1 MQLTAKMANIF
12 LIMFHFGI
20 SCWGM
25 FSVFRTEIKWKGK
38 VSYEDK
44 TSVLSWYFSTRL
56 LNSKFRKQMDTLKYS
71 VYRIYGCIHW
81 FACLESWKIQRY
93 HNSIETSARRDI
105 GTTTHRIRDWQ
116 GASSLFS
123 SCYWDLLGPSSTE
136 SSTELLGPS
145 SSEWQVWKGTTTWG
159 ASVIADLGQVMAAA
173 CGTPALGPWIG
184 QSMIKLWFRAC
195 SSHSLIMY
203 SNCLFHVH
211 SKFRSTKEYALPVSI

>member
-1 MQLTAKMANIF
+1 MDAFTDLP
-12 LIMFHFGI
+12 
-20 SCWGM
+20 
-25 FSVFRTEIKWKGK
+25 
-38 VSYEDK
+38 
-44 TSVLSWYFSTRL
+44 VLKAE
-56 LNSKFRKQMDTLKYS
+56 KFNVIIIALKQ
-71 VYRIYGCIHW
+71 VQ
-81 FACLESWKIQRY
+81 E
-93 HNSIETSARRDI
+93 
-105 GTTTHRIRDWQ
+105 GTTTHRIRDWP
-116 GASSLFS
+116 GASSLRS

-159 ASVIADLGQVMAAA
+159 ASVIADLGLVMAAA

>member
-1 MQLTAKMANIF
+1 MDAFTDLP
-12 LIMFHFGI
+12 
-20 SCWGM
+20 
-25 FSVFRTEIKWKGK
+25 
-38 VSYEDK
+38 
-44 TSVLSWYFSTRL
+44 VLKAE
-56 LNSKFRKQMDTLKYS
+56 KFNVIIIALKQ
-71 VYRIYGCIHW
+71 VQ
-81 FACLESWKIQRY
+81 E
-93 HNSIETSARRDI
+93 

-184 QSMIKLWFRAC
+184 QSMIKLG
-195 SSHSLIMY
+195 
-203 SNCLFHVH
+203 V
-211 SKFRSTKEYALPVSI
+211 

>member
-1 MQLTAKMANIF
+1 MDAFTDLPVLKAEKFNVI
-12 LIMFHFGI
+12 
-20 SCWGM
+20 
-25 FSVFRTEIKWKGK
+25 IKALKQVQEGT
-38 VSYEDK
+38 
-44 TSVLSWYFSTRL
+44 TSVN
-56 LNSKFRKQMDTLKYS
+56 NSQDKPL
-71 VYRIYGCIHW
+71 
-81 FACLESWKIQRY
+81 
-93 HNSIETSARRDI
+93 
-105 GTTTHRIRDWQ
+105 IRDWQ

-195 SSHSLIMY
+195 SSHSLIMSISCSFQVQIY
-203 SNCLFHVH
+203 QRVCFASFYLTGIQFVIQH
-211 SKFRSTKEYALPVSI
+211 SHQHSACSVLAKC

>member
-1 MQLTAKMANIF
+1 MPNSGSKWTHSNTVCTGFMDAFTDLPVLKAEKFNVIIIALKQL
-12 LIMFHFGI
+12 
-20 SCWGM
+20 
-25 FSVFRTEIKWKGK
+25 
-38 VSYEDK
+38 
-44 TSVLSWYFSTRL
+44 
-56 LNSKFRKQMDTLKYS
+56 Q
-71 VYRIYGCIHW
+71 
-81 FACLESWKIQRY
+81 
-93 HNSIETSARRDI
+93 TSARRDNNSQDKPP
-105 GTTTHRIRDWQ
+105 IRDWQ

>member
-1 MQLTAKMANIF
+1 MK
-12 LIMFHFGI
+12 
-20 SCWGM
+20 
-25 FSVFRTEIKWKGK
+25 IKQ
-38 VSYEDK
+38 VSYLGIFQH
-44 TSVLSWYFSTRL
+44 VFWM
-56 LNSKFRKQMDTLKYS
+56 LNSGSKWTHSNTVCTGFMDAFTDLPVLKAEKFNVIIIALKQ
-71 VYRIYGCIHW
+71 VQ
-81 FACLESWKIQRY
+81 E
-93 HNSIETSARRDI
+93 
-105 GTTTHRIRDWQ
+105 GTTTHRIRDWP

-203 SNCLFHVH
+203 SNCLFHIH

>member
-1 MQLTAKMANIF
+1 MK
-12 LIMFHFGI
+12 
-20 SCWGM
+20 
-25 FSVFRTEIKWKGK
+25 IKQ
-38 VSYEDK
+38 VSYLGIFQHVFWMPNSGSKWTHSNTVWTGFMDAF
-44 TSVLSWYFSTRL
+44 TDLPVLKAE
-56 LNSKFRKQMDTLKYS
+56 KFNVIIIALKQL
-71 VYRIYGCIHW
+71 
-81 FACLESWKIQRY
+81 Q
-93 HNSIETSARRDI
+93 TSARRDNNSQDKPP
-105 GTTTHRIRDWQ
+105 IRDWQ

-136 SSTELLGPS
+136 SSTELLGPF

-195 SSHSLIMY
+195 SSHVLIMY